1 MYSFARKASVT
12 QITAGLALSVTLAS
26 PMALSQQLEEVIV
39 TAQKRAES
47 LQDVPISISTM
58 SGEKMDE
65 AGIFKIE
72 DLQLFTP
79 NLSMTE
85 TGISTQIYIR
95 GIGTGNNQGFEQ
107 SVGQYVDGVHYGR
120 QQLLRAPF
128 LDLERVEVLRGPQG
142 ILFGKNSIAGAINMT
157 TAKPTDEF
165 EGKISGK
172 YSPDGDI
179 TEFVG
184 MVSGGITDNLFG
196 RLVARQYDEE
206 GWMENTTLNEDEPE
220 RDEFAIRGQ
229 LLWNATDNLS
239 IGFKAE
245 YDEFDVNGRQIEIV

>member
-26 PMALSQQLEEVIV
+26 PMALSQQLEEVIG

-142 ILFGKNSIAGAINMT
+142 ILFGKKQHRWRNQH
-157 TAKPTDEF
+157 DH
-165 EGKISGK
+165 
-172 YSPDGDI
+172 
-179 TEFVG
+179 
-184 MVSGGITDNLFG
+184 
-196 RLVARQYDEE
+196 RQAY
-206 GWMENTTLNEDEPE
+206 
-220 RDEFAIRGQ
+220 R
-229 LLWNATDNLS
+229 
-239 IGFKAE
+239 
-245 YDEFDVNGRQIEIV
+245 